1 MPTICATANERLV
14 FDIYL
19 DSLRPSIIVPFQVPV
34 SIAYGGMQY
43 AIVDANAVGLSLE
56 PSRGREI
63 CRLGEMIKRATRDQH
78 PVTHPELDYPGPDI
92 LVFRDVKALDTGMP
106 NTSCEDA
113 AAATCPVAYG
123 GKHHPPRLHARN
135 AVVMSNGAFDWER
148 PETWTGMID
157 RSPCGTG
164 TCAVMALMHARG
176 QLALGQEFEHESILG
191 TKFVGRLLSTT
202 MVGAGTDD
210 EVLGVIPT
218 IRGQA
223 WITAY
228 TTVVVDPTD
237 PFQQGYTVGDIW

>member
-1 MPTICATANERLV
+1 
-14 FDIYL
+14 
-19 DSLRPSIIVPFQVPV
+19 
-34 SIAYGGMQY
+34 MQY

-157 RSPCGTG
+157 RN
-164 TCAVMALMHARG
+164 
-176 QLALGQEFEHESILG
+176 
-191 TKFVGRLLSTT
+191 
-202 MVGAGTDD
+202 
-210 EVLGVIPT
+210 
-218 IRGQA
+218 
-223 WITAY
+223 
-228 TTVVVDPTD
+228 
-237 PFQQGYTVGDIW
+237 

>member
-1 MPTICATANERLV
+1 V

-157 RSPCGTG
+157 RCRWRGAPLVSQVRRLRPRACARHRSPCGTG

-223 WITAY
+223 WITA
-228 TTVVVDPTD
+228 VCACNV
-237 PFQQGYTVGDIW
+237 